1 MKNITKKIFT
11 SAISAVI
18 SLTAVAA
25 FTAPAAPVLAAS
37 NNRGQTYG
45 YSYSYELEQYE
56 LKKQEGIRFLEN
68 CITDPSSAGQH
79 YINRYSAEIRKHQ
92 YDIRKSYEQNLNELV
107 RYVNNVYKNIIYWD
121 QIHKFEDYKDSKI
134 IYLISLSDGPD
145 DDAIIDSVFHTIS
158 GININFPGSC
168 GSTYEEQVALVDQ
181 LTEEAE
187 REIISNN
194 NTNN

>member
-37 NNRGQTYG
+37 NNPGQTYG

-68 CITDPSSAGQH
+68 CVTDPSYAGQY

-107 RYVNNVYKNIIYWD
+107 RYVNNVYKNIIYFD
-121 QIHKFEDYKDSKI
+121 QMSKFQNYKDSKI
-134 IYLISLSDGPD
+134 LYLISLSDSPE

-158 GININFPGSC
+158 RININFPGSC

-181 LTEEAE
+181 LTEDAA

>member
-18 SLTAVAA
+18 SLTAVSA

-37 NNRGQTYG
+37 NNPGQTYG
-45 YSYSYELEQYE
+45 YSLSYELDQYE

-79 YINRYSAEIRKHQ
+79 YINIYSAEIRKHQ

-107 RYVNNVYKNIIYWD
+107 RYVNNVYKYIIYFD
-121 QIHKFEDYKDSKI
+121 QQSKFQNLKDSKI
-134 IYLISLSDGPD
+134 LYLISLSDSPED
-145 DDAIIDSVFHTIS
+145 EAIIDSVFHTIS

-168 GSTYEEQVALVDQ
+168 GNTYEEQVALVDQ